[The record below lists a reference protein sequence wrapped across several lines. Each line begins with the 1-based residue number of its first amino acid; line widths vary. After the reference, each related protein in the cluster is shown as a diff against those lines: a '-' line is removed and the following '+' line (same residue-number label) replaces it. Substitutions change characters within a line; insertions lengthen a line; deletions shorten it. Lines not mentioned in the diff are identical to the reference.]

1 MQQNYHNQ
9 KYVSPELPGDHE
21 IVFVAVQNYWFALKY
36 AAPKLQGDREILLA
50 VVKHDG
56 WSLRYAA
63 TELKADQEFF
73 EEVRKYCS
81 PRALSSWG
89 MDANRAAA

>member
-1 MQQNYHNQ
+1 M
-9 KYVSPELPGDHE
+9 L
-21 IVFVAVQNYWFALKY
+21 VAVQNYWFALKY

-63 TELKADQEFF
+63 TELKSFS
-73 EEVRKYCS
+73 R
-81 PRALSSWG
+81 SSENI
-89 MDANRAAA
+89 ARLEP